1 MSRFFS
7 EKYRDLVPYVPG
19 EQPKDK
25 KYIKLNTNESPF
37 PPSPKAQQYA
47 AEAAK
52 GLQLYSDPECKVLT
66 AKASGMLGVPMDQII
81 FTNGSDE
88 ALNFAFMAF
97 CDRNRPAVFPDITYG
112 FYSIF
117 ADLNGVPYTQIPLKE
132 DFTIDVSDYIGANA
146 TIFIANP
153 NAPSG
158 LTLSLEQIEEILKG
172 NPDNVVVIDEAYVD
186 FAGESAIKLI
196 PQYENL
202 LVIQTFSK
210 SRSMAGARLGFC
222 VGSKA
227 LIGDLNAIKFST
239 NPFNVNAMTMAAGLG
254 ALEDEEYFRDNC
266 RKILENRTWTTEKL
280 REMGF
285 QVADSTTN
293 FVLAKHEKLVGKQLY
308 LDLKARG
315 ILVRHFDTLR
325 LTDYVRVTIGS
336 KEEMAAFIAAVKNI
350 LEETL

>member
-158 LTLSLEQIEEILKG
+158 LTLSLAQIEEILKG

-285 QVADSTTN
+285 TVADSTTN
-293 FVLAKHEKLVGKQLY
+293 FVLAKHDKLVGKQLY

-315 ILVRHFDTLR
+315 ILVRHFDTPR

-336 KEEMAAFIAAVKNI
+336 KEEMAACIAAVKNI

>member
-25 KYIKLNTNESPF
+25 TYIKLNTNESPF
-37 PPSPKAQQYA
+37 PPSPKAQHYA
-47 AEAAK
+47 AGAAK
-52 GLQLYSDPECKVLT
+52 GLQLYSDPECNVLT
-66 AKASGMLGVPMDQII
+66 AKASGILGVPMDQII

-158 LTLSLEQIEEILKG
+158 LTLSLEQIEEIL
-172 NPDNVVVIDEAYVD
+172 
-186 FAGESAIKLI
+186 
-196 PQYENL
+196 
-202 LVIQTFSK
+202 
-210 SRSMAGARLGFC
+210 
-222 VGSKA
+222 
-227 LIGDLNAIKFST
+227 
-239 NPFNVNAMTMAAGLG
+239 
-254 ALEDEEYFRDNC
+254 
-266 RKILENRTWTTEKL
+266 
-280 REMGF
+280 
-285 QVADSTTN
+285 
-293 FVLAKHEKLVGKQLY
+293 
-308 LDLKARG
+308 
-315 ILVRHFDTLR
+315 
-325 LTDYVRVTIGS
+325 
-336 KEEMAAFIAAVKNI
+336 
-350 LEETL
+350 

>member
-158 LTLSLEQIEEILKG
+158 LTLSLAQIEEILKG

-285 QVADSTTN
+285 RVADSTTN

-315 ILVRHFDTLR
+315 ILVRHFDTVR
-325 LTDYVRVTIGS
+325 LTDYIRVTIGS

>member
-186 FAGESAIKLI
+186 FAGESAITLVPK
-196 PQYENL
+196 YENL

-227 LIGDLNAIKFST
+227 LVGDLNAIKFST

-254 ALEDEEYFRDNC
+254 ALEDGEYFRDNC

-315 ILVRHFDTLR
+315 ILVRHFDTPR